1 MGVKVMG
8 ESECE
13 GVKVIG
19 ENECEGVKVSVKVS
33 VMVSECKDAY
43 IYT

>member
-1 MGVKVMG
+1 MGVKVIG

-19 ENECEGVKVSVKVS
+19 ENECEGVKVSKR
-33 VMVSECKDAY
+33 
-43 IYT
+43 